1 VIKQRGKAD
10 SEIIFA
16 TAPDVFDNGFTMEVV
31 DSATAIEDP
40 AQRKNLPSRTAC
52 YAGLRLRGSA
62 EWFRHQYLEN
72 RIYDAGSRTRLRDSR
87 PVLLGFYLWGIKQ
100 ANKMIAT
107 KNREDAEA
115 HLLSVEDSNPAVAT
129 DL

>member
-1 VIKQRGKAD
+1 MIKQRGKAD
-10 SEIIFA
+10 SEIISA
-16 TAPDVFDNGFTMEVV
+16 TAPDVLDNGFTMEVV

-107 KNREDAEA
+107 KIREDGQA
-115 HLLSVEDSNPAVAT
+115 HLVGAET
-129 DL
+129 QIQQ

>member
-1 VIKQRGKAD
+1 MIKQRGKAD
-10 SEIIFA
+10 SEIISA
-16 TAPDVFDNGFTMEVV
+16 TAPDVLDNGFTMEVV

-87 PVLLGFYLWGIKQ
+87 LVLLGRGIKQ

-115 HLLSVEDSNPAVAT
+115 HLLGVEDPNPAVTT

>member
-1 VIKQRGKAD
+1 MIKQRGKAD
-10 SEIIFA
+10 SEIISA
-16 TAPDVFDNGFTMEVV
+16 TAPDVLDNGFTMEVV
-31 DSATAIEDP
+31 DSGTAIEDP
-40 AQRKNLPSRTAC
+40 AQRTNLSSRTAC

-87 PVLLGFYLWGIKQ
+87 LVLLGRGIKQ

-115 HLLSVEDSNPAVAT
+115 HLLGVEGSNPAVTT